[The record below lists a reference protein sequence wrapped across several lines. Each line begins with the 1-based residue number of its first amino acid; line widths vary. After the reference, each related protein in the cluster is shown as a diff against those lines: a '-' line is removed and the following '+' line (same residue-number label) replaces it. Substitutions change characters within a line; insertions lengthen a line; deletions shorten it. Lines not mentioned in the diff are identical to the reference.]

1 MWLGCTGT
9 EGTRMFM
16 PKGQLG
22 RGDFQHSFD
31 VAEVREE
38 GDSVYEAELVN
49 INSAFCTCLY
59 CRGNFLSD

>member
-1 MWLGCTGT
+1 
-9 EGTRMFM
+9 MFV

-49 INSAFCTCLY
+49 INSALCTCLY